1 MTAHRWLTKRHS
13 SLLSRA
19 CSTEGSCGSPSSRD
33 RRRHH
38 VLGRAR
44 RRGAARRRIV
54 RRLDRRRAHP
64 RLLRASHSVFTS
76 RAADKVS
83 SRPPPSQSP
92 PQRCTARSFSP
103 RRRSERP
110 TLPRAAIKQAR
121 CLPSPHFPSTPTLPL
136 PGTRRCDSRARSPHP
151 SPADQA
157 RPDENPPGRSWP
169 SHRRP
174 PCRLMTAQKVAHPP
188 VACRPSPSLC
198 RRFCTNLWL
207 SSVSP
212 PPPPV
217 CGPFNAG
224 GKRRAEP
231 STTSRRAHGRS
242 NGRTGPSLAA
252 PLPALAGDEI
262 TNLGLSSVS
271 PPSLL

>member
-1 MTAHRWLTKRHS
+1 MAAHRWLTKRHS

-33 RRRHH
+33 RRRQHL
-38 VLGRAR
+38 LGRASQ
-44 RRGAARRRIV
+44 RGAAPRRIV

-64 RLLRASHSVFTS
+64 RLLRASHSVFTL

-136 PGTRRCDSRARSPHP
+136 PGTRRCDSRARSRHP
-151 SPADQA
+151 RPADQA

-174 PCRLMTAQKVAHPP
+174 PCRLTAAQKVADPP
-188 VACRPSPSLC
+188 VACRPSPSRC
-198 RRFCTNLWL
+198 RRRGHEPSAQFRL
-207 SSVSP
+207 P
-212 PPPPV
+212 PP
-217 CGPFNAG
+217 
-224 GKRRAEP
+224 
-231 STTSRRAHGRS
+231 RS
-242 NGRTGPSLAA
+242 CR
-252 PLPALAGDEI
+252 
-262 TNLGLSSVS
+262 
-271 PPSLL
+271 

>member
-1 MTAHRWLTKRHS
+1 M
-13 SLLSRA
+13 
-19 CSTEGSCGSPSSRD
+19 
-33 RRRHH
+33 
-38 VLGRAR
+38 
-44 RRGAARRRIV
+44 
-54 RRLDRRRAHP
+54 
-64 RLLRASHSVFTS
+64 
-76 RAADKVS
+76 S

-188 VACRPSPSLC
+188 VACRPSPSPC
-198 RRFCTNLWL
+198 RRFCTNLGL
-207 SSVSP
+207 SSVFLP
-212 PPPPV
+212 LAPV
-217 CGPFNAG
+217 GRPFNAG

-242 NGRTGPSLAA
+242 KGRRPARRLPPLCPVPATKGTTAKARTEIVRRWIPNAKGFISAVINVYYCRLDIALLAESFCA
-252 PLPALAGDEI
+252 LGATPLVILVLRIREP
-262 TNLGLSSVS
+262 
-271 PPSLL
+271 

>member
-1 MTAHRWLTKRHS
+1 M
-13 SLLSRA
+13 
-19 CSTEGSCGSPSSRD
+19 
-33 RRRHH
+33 
-38 VLGRAR
+38 LGRPR
-44 RRGAARRRIV
+44 RRGAAPRRIL
-54 RRLDRRRAHP
+54 RWLDRRRAHY
-64 RLLRASHSVFTS
+64 RLLRASHPVFTS
-76 RAADKVS
+76 RATAKVS
-83 SRPPPSQSP
+83 ARPPPSQSP
-92 PQRCTARSFSP
+92 PRRCTARSFSP
-103 RRRSERP
+103 RGRSERP

-174 PCRLMTAQKVAHPP
+174 PCRLMTAQKVADAP
-188 VACRPSPSLC
+188 VACRPSLSPC
-198 RRFCTNLWL
+198 RRFCTNLGL

-217 CGPFNAG
+217 YRPFNAG

-231 STTSRRAHGRS
+231 SATSRRAHGRS
-242 NGRTGPSLAA
+242 KGRSPARRLPPLSQ
-252 PLPALAGDEI
+252 PLPA
-262 TNLGLSSVS
+262 TRSRT
-271 PPSLL
+271 

>member
-1 MTAHRWLTKRHS
+1 M
-13 SLLSRA
+13 
-19 CSTEGSCGSPSSRD
+19 
-33 RRRHH
+33 
-38 VLGRAR
+38 LGRPR
-44 RRGAARRRIV
+44 RRGAAPRRIV

-64 RLLRASHSVFTS
+64 RLLRASHSVFTL

-92 PQRCTARSFSP
+92 PQRCTGRSFSP

-174 PCRLMTAQKVAHPP
+174 PCRLTAAQKVAHPP

-198 RRFCTNLWL
+198 RRFCTNLGL
-207 SSVSP
+207 SSVST

-217 CGPFNAG
+217 GRPFNAG

-242 NGRTGPSLAA
+242 KGRRPARRLPPLSQ
-252 PLPALAGDEI
+252 PLPATGSR
-262 TNLGLSSVS
+262 T
-271 PPSLL
+271 

>member
-33 RRRHH
+33 RRRQHL
-38 VLGRAR
+38 LGRAR
-44 RRGAARRRIV
+44 QRGAAPRRIV

-64 RLLRASHSVFTS
+64 RLLRASHSVFTL

-92 PQRCTARSFSP
+92 PQRCTGRSFSP

-174 PCRLMTAQKVAHPP
+174 PCRLTAAQKVAHPP
-188 VACRPSPSLC
+188 VACRPSPSPC
-198 RRFCTNLWL
+198 RRQDHEPRAQFRL
-207 SSVSP
+207 P
-212 PPPPV
+212 PLPPV
-217 CGPFNAG
+217 GRPSRAG

-231 STTSRRAHGRS
+231 SATSRRAQGRS
-242 NGRTGPSLAA
+242 KGRTGPWLRRR
-252 PLPALAGDEI
+252 LRRERRR
-262 TNLGLSSVS
+262 
-271 PPSLL
+271 

>member
-1 MTAHRWLTKRHS
+1 M
-13 SLLSRA
+13 
-19 CSTEGSCGSPSSRD
+19 
-33 RRRHH
+33 
-38 VLGRAR
+38 
-44 RRGAARRRIV
+44 
-54 RRLDRRRAHP
+54 
-64 RLLRASHSVFTS
+64 
-76 RAADKVS
+76 S

-188 VACRPSPSLC
+188 VACRPSPSPC
-198 RRFCTNLWL
+198 RRRDHEPRAQFRL
-207 SSVSP
+207 P
-212 PPPPV
+212 PLPPV
-217 CGPFNAG
+217 GRPSRAG

-242 NGRTGPSLAA
+242 KGRGPARRLPPLSQ
-252 PLPALAGDEI
+252 PLPALLHEPRAQFR
-262 TNLGLSSVS
+262 L
-271 PPSLL
+271 PPPRSCR

>member
-33 RRRHH
+33 RRRQHL
-38 VLGRAR
+38 LGRAR
-44 RRGAARRRIV
+44 RRGAAPRRIV

-64 RLLRASHSVFTS
+64 RLLRASHSVFTL

-92 PQRCTARSFSP
+92 PQRCTGRSFSP

-151 SPADQA
+151 P
-157 RPDENPPGRSWP
+157 
-169 SHRRP
+169 RRP
-174 PCRLMTAQKVAHPP
+174 GTA
-188 VACRPSPSLC
+188 
-198 RRFCTNLWL
+198 RRE
-207 SSVSP
+207 P
-212 PPPPV
+212 
-217 CGPFNAG
+217 AG
-224 GKRRAEP
+224 KELAEP
-231 STTSRRAHGRS
+231 SPASLPAHGRS
-242 NGRTGPSLAA
+242 KGRSPARRLPPLSQ
-252 PLPALAGDEI
+252 PLPATGSR
-262 TNLGLSSVS
+262 T
-271 PPSLL
+271 

>member
-1 MTAHRWLTKRHS
+1 MILDAPDSPRRELDLHPGDRPQVADRG
-13 SLLSRA
+13 R
-19 CSTEGSCGSPSSRD
+19 CSGRFSAPGPLFEGSCGSRSSRD
-33 RRRHH
+33 RRRQHL
-38 VLGRAR
+38 LGRAR
-44 RRGAARRRIV
+44 QRGAAPRRIV

-64 RLLRASHSVFTS
+64 RLLRASHSVFTL

-174 PCRLMTAQKVAHPP
+174 PCRLTAAQKVADPP
-188 VACRPSPSLC
+188 VACRPSPSRC
-198 RRFCTNLWL
+198 RRRGHEPSAQFRL
-207 SSVSP
+207 P
-212 PPPPV
+212 PP
-217 CGPFNAG
+217 
-224 GKRRAEP
+224 
-231 STTSRRAHGRS
+231 RS
-242 NGRTGPSLAA
+242 CR
-252 PLPALAGDEI
+252 
-262 TNLGLSSVS
+262 
-271 PPSLL
+271 